1 MFLILESSG
10 SYLINLKA
18 ASIAIIII
26 GSIISGISI
35 IGIIGACCESKALIV
50 LVSFIN
56 PFLLIYFYLPS
67 LLLLSTVL

>member
-26 GSIISGISI
+26 GSIISGIS
-35 IGIIGACCESKALIV
+35 IIGACCESKALIV